1 MSYLKTYY
9 AKYKL
14 GSQVVSG
21 LVGKLENTLMESL
34 SSELQSGPSDQ
45 GPKCGAFTQ
54 GAVWTQMMGQP
65 VS

>member
-1 MSYLKTYY
+1 MK
-9 AKYKL
+9 
-14 GSQVVSG
+14 GGVVTIVC
-21 LVGKLENTLMESL
+21 LTLEAQEHPKAALMESL